1 MSHNDTI
8 TTSWDSII
16 LPVITEADVVFV
28 LLFVDLIVIDVEVLL
43 STKILLSDCGEFTL
57 YS

>member
-8 TTSWDSII
+8 ATSWDSII
-16 LPVITEADVVFV
+16 LPVVTEADVVFV

-43 STKILLSDCGEFTL
+43 GTKILLRDSREFPL